1 MSEIW
6 QNILIC
12 CRSRAQRIRR
22 SSVWS
27 ILTEKRKSLSSIT
40 IPTRLSGSE
49 SSEETAVKVAFL
61 TPAGKVTNLLH
72 MFISLKTAERSEA
85 KTRSE
90 ASRQKYLDF

>member
-6 QNILIC
+6 QKILVC
-12 CRSRAQRIRR
+12 CRSRARSIRR

-49 SSEETAVKVAFL
+49 SSEETAVKVHFFNPLEQL
-61 TPAGKVTNLLH
+61 TNNMLSDDNATEQ
-72 MFISLKTAERSEA
+72 SL
-85 KTRSE
+85 
-90 ASRQKYLDF
+90 QF